1 MMHSTYDREARFPTD
16 WSEWRPMW
24 EAWIAAQLESG
35 RLTRSGYRF
44 PPANFLAD
52 EVLGVY
58 GVRGPNGTGR
68 TVELSEVTFPDL
80 SESAHRRGRPQMAR
94 YVGVTF
100 GQASGTESGGIAAT
114 FAELERALSL

>member
-1 MMHSTYDREARFPTD
+1 MTHTHDRNARFPVD
-16 WSEWRPMW
+16 WSEWRPLW
-24 EAWIAAQLESG
+24 DAWITEQLETG
-35 RLTRSGYRF
+35 QLTRSSYRF

-68 TVELSEVTFPDL
+68 AVELSEVTFPDL
-80 SESAHRRGRPQMAR
+80 SESASKRGRPSMAR

-100 GQASGTESGGIAAT
+100 GSGSGTESGGIAST
-114 FAELERALSL
+114 FGELERALGL